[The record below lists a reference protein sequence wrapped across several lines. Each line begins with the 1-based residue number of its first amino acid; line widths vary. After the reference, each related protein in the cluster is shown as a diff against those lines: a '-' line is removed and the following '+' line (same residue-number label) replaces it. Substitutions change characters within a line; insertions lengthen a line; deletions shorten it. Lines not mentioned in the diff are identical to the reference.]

1 MPQLHTAVPEPWW
14 GKPLNNVGSWP
25 RPFHSHVVM
34 SVCCERCSKS
44 QCSQTT
50 TGPFVHV
57 CAQAGVLAHRAGLL
71 ERAPARICREAV
83 ARVATSIALRVPA
96 KSRPEDLL
104 SAAEKPEPQSRPMSS
119 FTISTSTPRR
129 AAAAYWGCRQRA
141 CPSGAESTSLSSLPS
156 YRPSM
161 PEAARGDTSA
171 TLYTQSFCRPR
182 GAASSCLPSRF
193 LESWLCYN
201 YLT

>member
-141 CPSGAESTSLSSLPS
+141 APLGRSPPRCRHYPRTGPQCQ
-156 YRPSM
+156 RP
-161 PEAARGDTSA
+161 PAATPAQHCIPRVFAGPAVPPRRACHRG
-171 TLYTQSFCRPR
+171 
-182 GAASSCLPSRF
+182 
-193 LESWLCYN
+193 SWNPGCVI
-201 YLT
+201 TT